1 MDRPEEHAGVF
12 VLRQR
17 MGRLSPLNLL
27 QTTSWQGLG
36 VDHAPLIPLVPEPRI
51 VVLLENFET
60 CMTASM
66 EKQWNKNLGATIE
79 QKTVLRE
86 FSGVFEL
93 MDRFIAGR

>member
-1 MDRPEEHAGVF
+1 M
-12 VLRQR
+12 LRQR
-17 MGRLSPLNLL
+17 MG
-27 QTTSWQGLG
+27 QGLG

-79 QKTVLRE
+79 QKTVFRE

-93 MDRFIAGR
+93 MDRFIPGR